1 MKKHNLLILLLLM
14 SVTVVAQKKPKIKGN
29 KVVTNV
35 YQSLEGFSSIEI
47 GDDLSVDIT
56 QSETIGYHLKTDKNL
71 IDIIKFENVAGTLK
85 IYTTKKIT
93 SSKKLEINLNFRNI
107 HSIVLKDNAQLTSMN
122 KLNFSK
128 LSFSALDNS
137 TYDLDIKV
145 VDATFVF
152 DSSSSGELIVQ
163 GEYATMILNEN
174 AHLKGDIEL
183 EKLELSVN
191 KRAYLNLK
199 GEATILKLTATGSSN
214 IKAKELITTFAE
226 LSASNSSDIYVN
238 ASKALKLYAEGS
250 SYVYV
255 YGSPEITVD
264 GLNDKSQLIK
274 K

>member
-137 TYDLDIKV
+137 TYD
-145 VDATFVF
+145 ATFVF